1 MSLDENS
8 GDSIARNVSIIET
21 EESHSCEHGE
31 AFIVSTKMLTL
42 NSINPHLVLYFK
54 NLDPIKKMH
63 IWVSHFGWNG
73 GSVNQ
78 DRTLKWGWIITPG
91 VPTANHVPVI
101 AGNMNFTSSNQA
113 KALIYKW
120 NGVGDGMTYPGG
132 FVVSEAIFGRGYT
145 PIWSEGIPIL
155 GFNDSF
161 GVLLT
166 GEEVGE
172 AVVTMRFYY
181 K

>member
-1 MSLDENS
+1 M
-8 GDSIARNVSIIET
+8 
-21 EESHSCEHGE
+21 
-31 AFIVSTKMLTL
+31 FF
-42 NSINPHLVLYFK
+42 YFK
-54 NLDPIKKMH
+54 NLDPEKKMH
-63 IWVSHFGWNG
+63 IWISNFGWNG
-73 GSVNQ
+73 GSVNFN
-78 DRTLKWGWIITPG
+78 RSLKWGWIVGLGT
-91 VPTANHVPVI
+91 PTANLTPVI
-101 AGNMNFTSSNQA
+101 PGNMNFHSTKQA